1 MNKVHASPEKNHR
14 YQLVVEGKDKYFFI
28 HLLEKHF
35 EAQPISDDQKPYVH
49 QAGGLKEALS
59 YAKQLLRAEQGV
71 YTKIGLVVDADEDCH
86 ARWTSIKNILSQF
99 QCVAPERCPP
109 GGWVQTTGAGVRVG
123 VWVMPNNV
131 DPGKLET
138 FLAALVPQEDAVWPW
153 AREATEGAKSRG
165 AGFPEKDRIKAEI
178 HAWLAW
184 QEEPGK
190 PFGTSVK
197 AGYFRHDVPEAQAWL
212 GWFRRLFL
220 E

>member
-1 MNKVHASPEKNHR
+1 MSKIPDEKHP
-14 YQLVVEGKDKYFFI
+14 YQLVVEGKEVHVFTNLILRSVD
-28 HLLEKHF
+28 HLEEVRARL
-35 EAQPISDDQKPYVH
+35 PLIRD
-49 QAGGLKEALS
+49 AGGIDRAYKEFRALVRS
-59 YAKQLLRAEQGV
+59 QNYSV
-71 YTKIGLVVDADEDCH
+71 VGLVIDADDSVQQ
-86 ARWTSIKNILSQF
+86 RWDAVRSLLQGLGLP
-99 QCVAPERCPP
+99 APTVCPP
-109 GGWVQTTGAGVRVG
+109 EGWVQTTGAGVRVG

-153 AREATEGAKSRG
+153 AREATEGARSRG

-197 AGYFRHDVPEAQAWL
+197 AGYFRHDAPEAQAWL